1 MDGVLNIYKPVGI
14 TSFDVIR
21 RLKKVCN
28 TKKIGHTGTLDPLA
42 SGVLPICLGRATKA
56 VDLIMN
62 DYKVYKAEL
71 KLGVITDTYD
81 REGKILDTSSIDIQK
96 EEIEKC
102 IKSFTG
108 DIFQIPPMYS
118 AIKINGKKLYELA
131 RKGVEIPREP
141 RPITIYDI
149 DILDINIPFVTFQ
162 VKCSKGT
169 YIRSL
174 CYDIGNK
181 IGCGGTMWNLERIQ
195 SGIFNKDTAVE
206 IDSISTDN
214 LIEYLIPIDRIFN
227 NFDKLVINTTAEKL
241 LINGV
246 RVSNK
251 HLINNAK
258 ENIMYRIYNENDT
271 FLGLGSRNDIGL
283 KIEKLLL

>member
-21 RLKKVCN
+21 CLKKVCN
-28 TKKIGHTGTLDPLA
+28 TGKIGHTGTLDPLA
-42 SGVLPICLGRATKA
+42 SGVLPVCIGKATKV

-71 KLGVITDTYD
+71 KLGIVTDTYD
-81 REGKILDTSSIDIQK
+81 REGKVLDVNDVEISK
-96 EEIEKC
+96 EEIESS
-102 IKSFTG
+102 IMSFVG
-108 DIFQIPPMYS
+108 EILQIPPMYS
-118 AIKINGKKLYELA
+118 AIKIKGKKLYELA
-131 RKGVEIPREP
+131 RQGIEIPREP
-141 RPITIYDI
+141 RAVTIYEI
-149 DILDINIPFVTFQ
+149 DILNINIPFVTFE

-181 IGCGGTMWNLERIQ
+181 LGCGGVMWNLERLQ
-195 SGIFNKDTAVE
+195 SGNFTKDTSIE
-206 IDSISTDN
+206 INSINADN
-214 LIEYLIPIDRIFN
+214 LIEHLIPIDEIFTSFN
-227 NFDKLVINTTAEKL
+227 KLVVDSRVERL

-246 RVSNK
+246 RISNK
-251 HLINNAK
+251 HLINNVE
-258 ENIMYRIYNENDT
+258 ENIMYRIYNEENK
-271 FLGLGSRNDIGL
+271 FLGLGSRNDIGF

>member
-42 SGVLPICLGRATKA
+42 SGVLPICLGRATK
-56 VDLIMN
+56 VVELIMN

-81 REGKILDTSSIDIQK
+81 REGKILDTSSVDIQK

-181 IGCGGTMWNLERIQ
+181 LGCGGTMWNLERIQ

-227 NFDKLVINTTAEKL
+227 NYDKLVINTTAEKL

-246 RVSNK
+246 RISNK

>member
-251 HLINNAK
+251 HL
-258 ENIMYRIYNENDT
+258 
-271 FLGLGSRNDIGL
+271 
-283 KIEKLLL
+283 